1 MNSYG
6 KQAAQ
11 QVIDMLTSGVTVP
24 SQMASVTVPSPNDQM
39 ASVQVLNPDQM
50 ASVQEVIG
58 WIEGNRTVQ
67 CYPDGA
73 ELYIALLLFDL
84 EEGKSG
90 YDDSPMPKF
99 MLDDQIIAKV
109 REYVYMKA
117 NQNKN
122 KN

>member
-1 MNSYG
+1 MSAMNSYG

-24 SQMASVTVPSPNDQM
+24 SPNDQM

-50 ASVQEVIG
+50 ASVKEVIG

-67 CYPDGA
+67 CYPEGA